1 MARTKDTDATAAK
14 PKKQGR
20 IKQMVEVFKVTQ
32 EADRSTLPWMIGA
45 LVASIVVLTILS
57 KLILGMVW
65 YGIFLGI
72 AVGLLAAMFILARK
86 AESAAFNRIKGQSG
100 APLAAMQSIR
110 RGWNVDEEPVQMDP
124 RSQKMLFRASGRAG
138 VAIVTEDGSGPSMKM
153 LDKETRRVKR
163 VLNNEPIPIHRIVV
177 GDGEDQIPLHKLPSY
192 MTRMK
197 KTLTKDESAAVGKR
211 LAALTPSLR
220 TAVPKGIDP
229 TRQRGVSKKAM
240 MRGGR

>member
-1 MARTKDTDATAAK
+1 MARTKDTDTTEAT

-32 EADRSTLPWMIGA
+32 AADRSTLPWMLGA
-45 LVASIVVLTILS
+45 FVAAIVVLTILS
-57 KLILGMVW
+57 KLILGMIW
-65 YGIFLGI
+65 YGIFLGL

-110 RGWNVDEEPVQMDP
+110 RGWNVEDEPVQMDP
-124 RSQKMLFRASGRAG
+124 RSQRMIFRASGRAG
-138 VAIVTEDGSGPSMKM
+138 VVLVAEDGSGPSMKL

-163 VLNNEPIPIHRIVV
+163 VLNNEPIPVHRIVV
-177 GDGEDQIPLHKLPSY
+177 GDGEDETPLHKLPSY

-197 KTLTKDESAAVGKR
+197 KSLTKDESAAVSRR
-211 LAALTPSLR
+211 LAALTPSVR
-220 TAVPKGIDP
+220 SAVPKGMDP
-229 TRQRGVSKKAM
+229 TRTRGVSKKAM